1 MRLSLTLPYKS
12 RTIIAEVFLME
23 KTAVKESRIEAR
35 IPSDLKKHLARA
47 AALQGRTLSDFVV
60 SAAAEAARRTIE
72 EETLLR
78 LCEEDSR
85 ALALDLC
92 APEREPSPRLRV
104 AAARYDAV
112 KQPE

>member
-1 MRLSLTLPYKS
+1 
-12 RTIIAEVFLME
+12 ME
-23 KTAVKESRIEAR
+23 KRAVKESRIEAR

-60 SAAAEAARRTIE
+60 SAAAEAVRRTIE
-72 EETLLR
+72 EDALLR

-104 AAARYDAV
+104 AAARYDAA